1 MRIISGE
8 LKGRSFNFLR
18 NDKTRPLKDNV
29 KENIFNIIK
38 HSKLINAKIESSN
51 VLDLYSGVGSFGI
64 ESLSRN
70 AKRVTFIEKDINVT
84 NILKEN
90 LKKLS
95 IFHKSKIFTDKIE
108 NVLNRLEDKFN
119 IFFLDPPFADKNYF
133 FNLELIKNRKIFDSN
148 HIVIIHREKNSREN
162 FENILHIIEARHYGR
177 SKIFFGKFWHFFC
190 KKVCG
195 AGLL

>member
-64 ESLSRN
+64 ECISRG
-70 AKRVTFIEKDINVT
+70 AKKVTFIEKDINASK
-84 NILKEN
+84 ILKEN
-90 LKKLS
+90 LNKLS
-95 IFHKSKIFTDKIE
+95 ILKKTTIYNNKIE
-108 NVLNRLEDKFN
+108 N
-119 IFFLDPPFADKNYF
+119 FL
-133 FNLELIKNRKIFDSN
+133 RKI
-148 HIVIIHREKNSREN
+148 K
-162 FENILHIIEARHYGR
+162 
-177 SKIFFGKFWHFFC
+177 
-190 KKVCG
+190 
-195 AGLL
+195 